1 MITFLTYRVLARN
14 LWRMTV
20 PFVVWIGIIRWR
32 YPGGWAKAAV
42 IGLVAW
48 VSALLV
54 LLLLNALFSLGIGA
68 SGVPGA

>member
-1 MITFLTYRVLARN
+1 
-14 LWRMTV
+14 MTV

-54 LLLLNALFSLGIGA
+54 LLSLNALFSLGIGA
-68 SGVPGA
+68 FGVPGA

>member
-1 MITFLTYRVLARN
+1 
-14 LWRMTV
+14 
-20 PFVVWIGIIRWR
+20 
-32 YPGGWAKAAV
+32 V

-68 SGVPGA
+68 FGVPGA